1 MLLHQSFFLLVA
13 VALLLATQF
22 IAATPFTAS
31 EDATCMLSCLSLY
44 RILIVLAT
52 PSTAV
57 QPILARSDDPPIP
70 SMNAMKWIG
79 QATLEVYI
87 LPDPKENSVG
97 NFPGNTLHR
106 KVWENLWL
114 LCPDTVGNDTN
125 KCTNTTTS
133 FPSLMHPEG
142 ALDLVRKLYTSSR

>member
-1 MLLHQSFFLLVA
+1 MLLYRPFFLLVA

-31 EDATCMLSCLSLY
+31 EDASCVLSCLCLD
-44 RILIVLAT
+44 RTLIVLAT

-57 QPILARSDDPPIP
+57 QPILARSDNPMIP
-70 SMNAMKWIG
+70 SMNAMKWTG

-87 LPDPKENSVG
+87 LPDPKRNSIG
-97 NFPGNTLHR
+97 SFLGNTLLR

-125 KCTNTTTS
+125 KCTNATTS
-133 FPSLMHPEG
+133 FPSKMNPEG
-142 ALDLVRKLYTSSR
+142 APDIVGKLYTSSR

>member
-1 MLLHQSFFLLVA
+1 MLLHRSFFLPVA

-44 RILIVLAT
+44 RTLIILAT
-52 PSTAV
+52 PSAAV
-57 QPILARSDDPPIP
+57 EPILARSDEPTIP
-70 SMNAMKWIG
+70 SMNAMNWTG

-87 LPDPKENSVG
+87 LPDPKRNSIG

-106 KVWENLWL
+106 KVWENLWM

-133 FPSLMHPEG
+133 FPSTMNPEG
-142 ALDLVRKLYTSSR
+142 APDIVGKL